1 MSKVND
7 TPPIGPHSRPVPVE
21 AHAKQAGGNPRGH
34 DHDVLRLGVSR
45 GMVIPALPSRSPLL
59 ASAHLAIVGLVLALV
74 LFAAWWGGGDVLVGV
89 GMGWA
94 TGALVWL
101 VRKDLART
109 FRDLFG

>member
-21 AHAKQAGGNPRGH
+21 AHAKQAGGNPQGH
-34 DHDVLRLGVSR
+34 DHDVLSLGASR
-45 GMVIPALPSRSPLL
+45 RMAMPALPSRSPLL
-59 ASAHLAIVGLVLALV
+59 SSAYLAVVGLVLALV
-74 LFAAWWGGGDVLVGV
+74 LLAAWWGGEAVLVGV
-89 GMGWA
+89 GIGWT

-109 FRDLFG
+109 FRDLFC